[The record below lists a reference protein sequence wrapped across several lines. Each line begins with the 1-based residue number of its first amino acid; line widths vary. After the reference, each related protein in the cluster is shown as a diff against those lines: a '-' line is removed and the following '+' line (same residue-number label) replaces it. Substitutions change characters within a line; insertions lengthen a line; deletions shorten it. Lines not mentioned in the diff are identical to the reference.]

1 MIHQSYLTFNL
12 HGLLFAVDTNVVKE
26 ILWLP
31 ELTLIEEC
39 PTYIAGVINMHGKL
53 VPVMDLNIRFGNPPQ
68 RYGLSDRVI
77 ILDISGLLAEV
88 PDMQSKIQNPK
99 SKINLLGIIVND
111 VLDVTDIPEEHIEPP
126 PFHGS
131 EIKPHP
137 YFVSG
142 EAKAGENIIM
152 ILEPRT
158 ILDVEFEIKEPEIEE
173 SEIIPQSAIRYFCP
187 EADQQEREMFHQRAI
202 HLHYVVESEDST
214 ALIPVAVI
222 GLNSEYLCVEL
233 ESVQEFSRI
242 HNFTP
247 VPCCPEHIA
256 GNMNLRG
263 NVLTVVDIRS
273 LLNMQAGKI
282 SESTKVIV
290 ADTGEFP
297 AGVIVDEIFDVI
309 YLRREDIA
317 PLSNAGKAISE
328 KFIKGAAPYSGKMM
342 AILDFKEILSWDGL
356 IVNEE
361 A

>member
-1 MIHQSYLTFNL
+1 MKHQSYLTFSM

-39 PTYIAGVINMHGKL
+39 PSYIAGVINMHGKI

-77 ILDISGLLAEV
+77 ILDVSELYSEV
-88 PDMQSKIQNPK
+88 PDQQSKIQNPI

-111 VLDVTDIPEEHIEPP
+111 VLDVTEIPKEDTEPP

-131 EIKPHP
+131 EVKPHP

-142 EAKAGENIIM
+142 QAKAGEKIIM
-152 ILEPRT
+152 ILDHRT
-158 ILDVEFEIKEPEIEE
+158 ILDVEFEIEEPEIGE
-173 SEIIPQSAIRYFCP
+173 SEIIPQSAIKYFCP
-187 EADQQEREMFHQRAI
+187 EAVQQERELFHQRAI
-202 HLHYVVESEDST
+202 QLHHIFDSDDSA

-222 GLNSEYLCVEL
+222 GLNNEYLCVEL
-233 ESVQEFSRI
+233 ESLREFSRI

-273 LLNMQAGKI
+273 LLNMRAGKI
-282 SESTKVIV
+282 SDTTKVIV
-290 ADTGEFP
+290 ADAGEFP
-297 AGVIVDEIFDVI
+297 AGVIADEIFDVI

-317 PLSNAGKAISE
+317 PVTNARRAVSE
-328 KFIKGAAPYSGKMM
+328 KFIKGTAPYSGKMM
-342 AILDFKEILSWDGL
+342 AMLDLKEILSWDGL
-356 IVNEE
+356 VVNEE

>member
-1 MIHQSYLTFNL
+1 M

-39 PTYIAGVINMHGKL
+39 PSYIAGVINMHGKI

-77 ILDISGLLAEV
+77 ILHIAELGTR
-88 PDMQSKIQNPK
+88 NPELK
-99 SKINLLGIIVND
+99 SALGDSAFRAPHSAFNLLGIIVND
-111 VLDVTDIPEEHIEPP
+111 VLDVIDIPEEHIEPP

-142 EAKAGENIIM
+142 QAKAGEKIIM
-152 ILEPRT
+152 ILDHRT
-158 ILDVEFEIKEPEIEE
+158 ILDVEFEIEEPEIEE

-233 ESVQEFSRI
+233 ESVREFSRI

-282 SESTKVIV
+282 SETTKVIV

-297 AGVIVDEIFDVI
+297 AGVIVDEILDVI

-317 PLSNAGKAISE
+317 PVTNARKAISE

>member
-1 MIHQSYLTFNL
+1 MQ
-12 HGLLFAVDTNVVKE
+12 GLLFAVDTNVVKE

-39 PTYIAGVINMHGKL
+39 PAYIAGVINMHGRI

-77 ILDISGLLAEV
+77 ILDMSGLHAEV
-88 PDMQSKIQNPK
+88 PDLQSKIQNPK
-99 SKINLLGIIVND
+99 SKIDLFGIIVND
-111 VLDVTDIPEEHIEPP
+111 VLDVTDIAKEETEPP
-126 PFHGS
+126 PFPGS

-137 YFVSG
+137 HFISRQ
-142 EAKAGENIIM
+142 AKAGDNIIM
-152 ILEPRT
+152 ILDPRT
-158 ILDVEFEIKEPEIEE
+158 ILDVEFELEEPELEE
-173 SEIIPQSAIRYFCP
+173 SETISQSANRYFCP
-187 EADQQEREMFHQRAI
+187 EADQQERELFHQRAM
-202 HLHYVVESEDST
+202 HLHPKFDSEDSS

-222 GLNSEYLCVEL
+222 GLNNEYLCVEL
-233 ESVQEFSRI
+233 ESVREFSGI

-282 SESTKVIV
+282 SETTKVIV
-290 ADTGEFP
+290 ADAGEFP
-297 AGVIVDEIFDVI
+297 AGVIADEIFDVI
-309 YLRREDIA
+309 YLRREDIV
-317 PLSNAGKAISE
+317 PLSHAGKAISE
-328 KFIKGAAPYSGKMM
+328 KFIKGAAPYGGRMM
-342 AILDFKEILSWDGL
+342 AMLDFKEILSWDGL